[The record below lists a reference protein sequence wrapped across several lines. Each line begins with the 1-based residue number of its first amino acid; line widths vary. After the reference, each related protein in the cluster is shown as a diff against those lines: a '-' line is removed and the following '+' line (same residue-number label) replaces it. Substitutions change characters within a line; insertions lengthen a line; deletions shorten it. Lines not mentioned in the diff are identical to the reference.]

1 VANNGGVSNETF
13 SSSMEGARNYNR
25 WVVSAFEPF
34 FGRSLL
40 EIGMGHGG
48 FYDHLPP
55 LDAYVGLDIDDEL
68 VAHARAR
75 YPDRR
80 FVQADVADPGLP
92 DRLDGTRFDTV
103 LCVNVLE
110 HVQDDRAAVA
120 SLLRLIEPGGH
131 LLIFVPAFRQLYTD
145 LDRLAGHLR
154 RYTKAEVAALA
165 DVSGA
170 EIRRLEYFNPV
181 GALGWWANGM
191 KRHNSL
197 ESRAVTG
204 QVAFFDTYVLPVSK
218 MLNSVTRPEFGQ
230 SVVCAVRKVRP
241 R

>member
-1 VANNGGVSNETF
+1 MSDGRVSNETF

-25 WVVSAFEPF
+25 WVISAFAPF
-34 FGRSLL
+34 IGRSLL

-48 FYDHLPP
+48 FYDHFPP
-55 LDAYVGLDIDDEL
+55 LDTYVGLDIDGEL

-80 FVQADVADPGLP
+80 FVQADVADPSL
-92 DRLDGTRFDTV
+92 LDQLSDVRFDTV

-110 HVQDDRAAVA
+110 HVVDDRAAVVG
-120 SLLRLIEPGGH
+120 LLRLLEPGGH

-154 RYTKAEVAALA
+154 RYTKSEVAALVDPA
-165 DVSGA
+165 DG

-181 GALGWWANGM
+181 GALGWWANGL
-191 KRHNSL
+191 KRHDSL
-197 ESRAVTG
+197 ESKAVTG

-218 MLNSVTRPEFGQ
+218 MLNTITRPVFGQ
-230 SVVCAVRKVRP
+230 SVVCAVRKARS